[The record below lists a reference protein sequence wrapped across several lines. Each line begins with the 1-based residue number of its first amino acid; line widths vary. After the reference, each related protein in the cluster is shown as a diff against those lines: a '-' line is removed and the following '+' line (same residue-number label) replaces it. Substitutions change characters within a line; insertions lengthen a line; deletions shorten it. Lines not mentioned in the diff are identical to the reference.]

1 MSELIIW
8 GYIMAYD
15 EIYEKV
21 MNSGIFEQGIEIG
34 LEQGR
39 EEGLEQGREEGEFK
53 MALKVKDSLGVD
65 EAVKIS
71 GFSKNELESGKLQ
84 NI

>member
-1 MSELIIW
+1 
-8 GYIMAYD
+8 MAYD

-39 EEGLEQGREEGEFK
+39 EEVS
-53 MALKVKDSLGVD
+53 LKWRLRLRTLWVLM
-65 EAVKIS
+65 
-71 GFSKNELESGKLQ
+71 KL
-84 NI
+84 